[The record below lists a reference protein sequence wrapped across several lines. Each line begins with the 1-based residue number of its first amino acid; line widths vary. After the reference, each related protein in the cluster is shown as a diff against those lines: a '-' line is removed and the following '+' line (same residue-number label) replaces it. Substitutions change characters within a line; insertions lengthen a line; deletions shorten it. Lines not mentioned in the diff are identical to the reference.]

1 MAGKRCYLCGGRLS
15 DGRCVDCGLDNTRNE
30 KKTYR
35 LNYSNHEHRMKSPGE
50 ANEWN
55 SAKARAQRGAARAKE
70 HTKRSEAM
78 AKARVER
85 EAELTKTYAAKE
97 LDASKAHVKEREE
110 AAAGHK
116 AEGTSTPVTYHP
128 AGTGYHTGGKG
139 NTGYTYT
146 AGGSTSGRQAPN
158 FSRTAGMGINRTAGT
173 GRKTSTA
180 ANSVN
185 RIKTIGLIFAVAVT
199 VIGFI
204 FDYISDHDFSGLT
217 AEKAVYVS
225 ESEAVE
231 ETDPYEFVQRE
242 LASEGEA
249 FSIVLEPGEYLAGFS
264 LPEGNY
270 TVFLEE
276 GSGTVIV
283 NDEENLIH
291 IWQSMGTEEEFGEV
305 DQWEDVRVYQGAE
318 IEVTGDVRVRFETD
332 SGQLDGM
339 ASMHENPLTE
349 DVLLKKGTEL
359 TAGEDFPAG
368 IYDLKSMGEWTS
380 VLYKVP
386 LHTDYEEEE
395 WNFLEQNKWVSGAG
409 MNMIYHN
416 IVLPEGTLVIC
427 SEDGDVLLTPTEKI
441 ATEDYDSFYDQ
452 YR

>member
-139 NTGYTYT
+139 NIGNTYT

-158 FSRTAGMGINRTAGT
+158 FTRTAGMG
-173 GRKTSTA
+173 RKTSTT

-204 FDYISDHDFSGLT
+204 FDYISDHDFFGQT

-249 FSIVLEPGEYLAGFS
+249 FSTVLEPGEYLAGMHM
-264 LPEGNY
+264 PEGNY

-276 GSGTVIV
+276 GSGTVTV
-283 NDEENLIH
+283 KDYENSIYL
-291 IWQSMGTEEEFGEV
+291 WQSMGTDEEYEELEEW
-305 DQWEDVRVYQGAE
+305 DDVRIYQGARV
-318 IEVTGDVRVRFETD
+318 EVSGNVRVRLETD
-332 SGQLDGM
+332 CGQTD
-339 ASMHENPLTE
+339 SMSAGEANPLTQ
-349 DVLLKKGTEL
+349 DVMLKAGEEV

-368 IYDLKSMGEWTS
+368 IYDLESTGEWTS
-380 VLYKVP
+380 ITYKIP
-386 LHTDYEEEE
+386 LGTDFEDEEL
-395 WNFLEQNKWVSGAG
+395 NYLTQSKWVSESGF
-409 MNMIYHN
+409 NRVFHN
-416 IVLPEGTLVIC
+416 VVLQEGTKIY
-427 SEDGDVLLTPTEKI
+427 SEDGDALLTPAEKI
-441 ATEDYDSFYDQ
+441 ESEDYASYYDQ